1 MSKAGKSLPWF
12 HLEARVGGG
21 EVTMFQAV
29 IIRLLCQMNV
39 SASLQTAAVEPP
51 SIMSYSPQPLV
62 RANKHF
68 IDQLLPFF
76 CTPLLTALP
85 TVTNMMN
92 PSKTRSKEH

>member
-1 MSKAGKSLPWF
+1 
-12 HLEARVGGG
+12 
-21 EVTMFQAV
+21 MFQAV
-29 IIRLLCQMNV
+29 IIRLLCEMNV

-92 PSKTRSKEH
+92 PSKTTSREQRVLRKLWTVENWAV